1 MFDAAIDHRTRHCH
15 SQPGHFALTATADVR
30 SHQARA
36 AQPQTARLQ
45 LRSSP
50 ATSSPS
56 SNTDH
61 AVLSCARA
69 RQGARVVFAV
79 CPLESVS

>member
-45 LRSSP
+45 HLRQQ
-50 ATSSPS
+50 
-56 SNTDH
+56 
-61 AVLSCARA
+61 SCH
-69 RQGARVVFAV
+69 QQFQQ
-79 CPLESVS
+79 